1 MRRDLT
7 TRRVS
12 EATVHLSSLRV
23 RSEKAYSRSQ
33 IGVVGGLD
41 PLNGELH

>member
-12 EATVHLSSLRV
+12 EVTVHLPSLRV
-23 RSEKAYSRSQ
+23 RSEKAYTRPQ